1 MELADL
7 VHALSGSRFDSVASA
22 AAEARQSVDGRIRP
36 DAVVV
41 ASRTTLQ
48 DARATG
54 CTTAAASGGRA
65 MTKAERASRL
75 PWDEIAGLSS
85 LHQCNEGR
93 IDAQRY
99 EIRIVPYPAEVDI
112 ARIDGLLQCF
122 DGAT

>member
-1 MELADL
+1 
-7 VHALSGSRFDSVASA
+7 
-22 AAEARQSVDGRIRP
+22 
-36 DAVVV
+36 
-41 ASRTTLQ
+41 
-48 DARATG
+48 
-54 CTTAAASGGRA
+54 

-112 ARIDGLLQCF
+112 ARIDGLLEGF
-122 DGAT
+122 NGAT